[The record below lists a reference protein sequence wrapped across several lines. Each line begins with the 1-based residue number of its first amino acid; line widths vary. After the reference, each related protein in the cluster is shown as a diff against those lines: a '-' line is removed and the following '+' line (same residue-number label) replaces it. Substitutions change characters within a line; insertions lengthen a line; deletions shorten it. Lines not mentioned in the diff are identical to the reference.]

1 MRHNLKILIHILGGP
16 LTNVCSESCPF
27 CSWSFV
33 RCWLADT
40 QAGGIQAVC
49 ESVGKTMRSV
59 KNNSFLKGLSGDNNV
74 AVS

>member
-1 MRHNLKILIHILGGP
+1 MYNSTTYVSLFLKLQMRHNLKILIHILGGP

-59 KNNSFLKGLSGDNNV
+59 KK
-74 AVS
+74 